1 MDGCFL
7 TGSSRGGE
15 GGAPS
20 LASSWKT
27 LFFSGPRLTL
37 VIPQR
42 LDFLKPE
49 VISRAGRFAVLMVSE
64 VSSHCGTEGKEEQT
78 GETEK
83 GTKAG
88 RSQGRMWLHGHAL
101 QCSTPSSEALLPPD
115 DVIAL

>member
-7 TGSSRGGE
+7 TVPLSGGE
-15 GGAPS
+15 GGAPR
-20 LASSWKT
+20 LASSS
-27 LFFSGPRLTL
+27 LFSGPRLTL

-42 LDFLKPE
+42 LDFLIAE
-49 VISRAGRFAVLMVSE
+49 VILRAGRFAVLMVSE
-64 VSSHCGTEGKEEQT
+64 VSSHCGTEGKEEKT